1 MALRRWAV
9 IVARVVTSF
18 CSTTLYPSPLRPA
31 SLRILLNSPED
42 VFSLFILNS
51 DFGSPFSVSLTDL
64 VKATSSESTLSC
76 LEPSDDFGLV
86 KVKVADI
93 RLAALPLFPPLNM
106 SCLRFSALS
115 AFVDLVP
122 RTNCM
127 ASPEFDLPEPFG
139 PVIAVNPDW
148 NGMDTSP
155 PNDLKLRTSILT
167 NRIPQSPQSGFF
179 SPLQTRS
186 GSRRHY
192 QH

>member
-1 MALRRWAV
+1 M
-9 IVARVVTSF
+9 
-18 CSTTLYPSPLRPA
+18 
-31 SLRILLNSPED
+31 
-42 VFSLFILNS
+42 
-51 DFGSPFSVSLTDL
+51 
-64 VKATSSESTLSC
+64 
-76 LEPSDDFGLV
+76 PSDDFGLV
-86 KVKVADI
+86 NVRVADI

-122 RTNCM
+122 KTNCM

-167 NRIPQSPQSGFF
+167 NRISQSPQSGFF
-179 SPLQTRS
+179 HRFRREAALGGIINIEYQRGRS
-186 GSRRHY
+186 MSISRVDWNHRFFLCQGSI
-192 QH
+192 QWVFCDE